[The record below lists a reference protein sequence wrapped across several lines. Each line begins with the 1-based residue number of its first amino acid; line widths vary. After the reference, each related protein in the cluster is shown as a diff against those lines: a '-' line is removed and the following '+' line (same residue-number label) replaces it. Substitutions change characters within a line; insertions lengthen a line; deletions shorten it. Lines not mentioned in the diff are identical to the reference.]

1 MYEHSTGS
9 QNMRLLE
16 ILVRSVFALG
26 WSVVQAFI
34 NALPLPALD
43 GGKALF
49 VLAEQAGNGVAATI
63 AVH

>member
-1 MYEHSTGS
+1 
-9 QNMRLLE
+9 MRLLE